1 MSIRLRLTAWYTG
14 ILFVT
19 LLIFSSAVYGFVHLY
34 TYEELKQRLVQEAN
48 KIGYVFVCCAS
59 TGSFLRA

>member
-34 TYEELKQRLVQEAN
+34 TYEELKQRIAQQAN
-48 KIGYVFVCCAS
+48 KIGF
-59 TGSFLRA
+59 TQGGGSSA